1 MKKNITIVIA
11 LGMFS
16 LLHSIRLMAQTE
28 PMYSQYMF
36 NMMNINPAYAGSRSV
51 PSLTTLFRKQWVGI
65 PGAPQTTSLSLDMP
79 LNDDKAG
86 LGFQLLDDRLGVEK
100 TTGAQVNY
108 AYRIH
113 ISEKGVLAMG
123 LRAGLLNYSANY
135 SKVFTLTE
143 NDPAFYQN
151 VSGLLP
157 TAGAGVYYMTDKFYA
172 GLSVPSLLQ
181 TRLNEQQQSSV
192 TSKVSNLHFFATM
205 GYVLTLSE
213 DIKLKPSLLVKSVSG
228 APIQL
233 DVNSNIWLQDKI
245 SFGLSYRTGDAVVG
259 MVEWQMNDQLRFGYD
274 YDHTVS
280 KRNPYNQ
287 GTHETMLR
295 YEFGSARSSY
305 VSPRY
310 F

>member
-1 MKKNITIVIA
+1 MKKNIIIFAA
-11 LGMFS
+11 LSMFS
-16 LLHSIRLMAQTE
+16 LLHSSQLMAQTE

-36 NMMNINPAYAGSRSV
+36 NMININPAYAGSRSV

-79 LNDDKAG
+79 LNEDKAG

-108 AYRIH
+108 AYRVH
-113 ISEKGVLAMG
+113 VSEKGVLAMG

-135 SKVFTLTE
+135 SQVSTIAE

-157 TAGAGVYYMTDKFYA
+157 TAGAGVYYMTDRFYA

-181 TRLNEQQQSSV
+181 TRLNEQQQTDVS
-192 TSKVSNLHFFATM
+192 SKVSGLHFFATM
-205 GYVLTLSE
+205 GYVLSLSE
-213 DIKLKPSLLVKSVSG
+213 DIKLKPSVLVKSVSG

-259 MVEWQMNDQLRFGYD
+259 MVEWQMNDQLRFGYG

-280 KRNPYNQ
+280 KLNPYNQ
-287 GTHETMLR
+287 GTHEIMLR
-295 YEFGSARSSY
+295 YEFGSARTSY